1 MNINI
6 LGGINILKIDQ
17 IIEMIVVFILLM
29 PSISAFSYS
38 PTTNEKTTD
47 QEKWTIL
54 LYDDADF
61 YNAFDP
67 LQMILNNTGSTD
79 DVNLLVLRDKE
90 FDDANIYYINEEYQ
104 HEFQKNLGEVNMGD
118 PSTLKNFIE
127 YAKTHYPAERYLLTL
142 YNHGGGWYGACWD
155 QTNDSD
161 NLEMDEIH
169 QALHETGGIDIITF
183 SACTMGCIESVYE
196 LRNDVQVYI
205 GSEEQHGFGEY
216 WLKIPGILDEFAD
229 ESTNNIAKKIIDIY
243 KQSYPYFGT
252 LEDWTISLLIQKM
265 MGIIPYP
272 PALTISAI
280 DTEKISLLTSSMDN
294 LSQVLMDNFDL
305 YKKTLTKARIRVED
319 YSRPMTLR
327 SPFGT
332 SIDILDFV
340 NLIDKLEFRETTP
353 ELHEVIEN
361 IKRYHEQII
370 VDEHH
375 QIGHRR
381 SNGLSIY
388 YPPQINP
395 LSIKNYDGLYSK
407 SNLDFTDDTHW
418 DEFLELLN
426 GNNQEENDTY
436 VDQSQLVMETA
447 SILCDD
453 FTWAQSF
460 IPAKDSITKISIP
473 LIKRGIM
480 FTKVELSIRKDL
492 SGNDLVI
499 CSKAS
504 RDIPNTGSLLNGD
517 WLTFDIDDVSL
528 EIGETY
534 YLVCKTRS
542 GDRRFN
548 HYSWLCSVDDEYSE
562 GESWLSNTL
571 GESWHSWYDLN
582 NVSFDFCFKT
592 YYL

>member
-1 MNINI
+1 
-6 LGGINILKIDQ
+6 
-17 IIEMIVVFILLM
+17 
-29 PSISAFSYS
+29 
-38 PTTNEKTTD
+38 
-47 QEKWTIL
+47 
-54 LYDDADF
+54 
-61 YNAFDP
+61 
-67 LQMILNNTGSTD
+67 MILNNTGSTD

-90 FDDANIYYINEEYQ
+90 FDDANIYYVNQEYQ
-104 HEFQKNLGEVNMGD
+104 YEFLENLGEVNMGD

-127 YAKTHYPAERYLLTL
+127 YAKNHYPAERYLLTL

-161 NLEMDEIH
+161 NLEMDEI
-169 QALHETGGIDIITF
+169 QLALHESGGVDIITF
-183 SACTMGCIESVYE
+183 SACTMGCIESAYE

-216 WLKIPGILDEFAD
+216 WLKIPGVLDEFAD
-229 ESTNNIAKKIIDIY
+229 DSTKYIARKIIDIY

-252 LEDWTISLLIQKM
+252 LEDWTIGLLIQKI

-280 DTEKISLLTSSMDN
+280 NTEKISLLTSSIDN
-294 LSQVLMDNFDL
+294 VSQLLIDNFDL
-305 YKKTLTKARIRVED
+305 FEKTLTQLRLTVED
-319 YSRPMTLR
+319 YPRPMILK

-332 SIDILDFV
+332 SIDIIDFV
-340 NLIDKLEFRETTP
+340 NRLDKLEFRDTAP
-353 ELHEVIEN
+353 ELHQEIEN
-361 IKRYHEQII
+361 IKEYHKQII

-375 QIGHRR
+375 QIGHRK

-395 LSIKNYDGLYSK
+395 PSYKKYDELYGN
-407 SNLDFTDDTHW
+407 SNLDFTEDTHW

-426 GNNQEENDTY
+426 GNDPEENDTY
-436 VDQSQLVMETA
+436 VDQSQLVLETT

-453 FTWAQSF
+453 FAGAQSF
-460 IPAKDSITKISIP
+460 TPTKDSLTKISIP
-473 LIKRGIM
+473 LVKRGLM
-480 FTKVELSIRKDL
+480 FSKVEVSIRKNL
-492 SGNDLVI
+492 SGDDLVI
-499 CSKAS
+499 CSRPS
-504 RDIPNTGSLLNGD
+504 SDIPNAGMWDGD
-517 WLTFDIDDVSL
+517 WLSFDIDDISM

-542 GDRRFN
+542 GNRRFN
-548 HYSWLCSVDDEYSE
+548 HYSWLCSKNDEYSK

-571 GESWHSWYDLN
+571 GESWHCWYDLN
-582 NVSFDFCFKT
+582 NVSFDFCFKS